1 LSLTIEE
8 IVELT
13 KRMERETKAIKDE
26 LYRLCWYMRGSL
38 SFSEVYELSPEDRE
52 LVSKI
57 VSDNFE
63 TTKKSGLPFF

>member
-1 LSLTIEE
+1 LTIEE

>member
-1 LSLTIEE
+1 MTIEE